1 MFGSKKEG
9 EGGSWRVWLIVIG
22 ALCGVLL
29 LVFGSG
35 LGSRS
40 DRNAAPAETVG
51 AEEELAAYRTSLAAD
66 IRAPTKL
73 QSTAAAIMPSVS
85 RSIFPPVR
93 SR

>member
-1 MFGSKKEG
+1 MTSFVL
-9 EGGSWRVWLIVIG
+9 RVMSEAVENLSIS
-22 ALCGVLL
+22 ADENDSTLRNTCARR
-29 LVFGSG
+29 
-35 LGSRS
+35 SR
-40 DRNAAPAETVG
+40 PM
-51 AEEELAAYRTSLAAD
+51 AAD